1 MKEMVDNTNSEVIE
15 VTDIELEEAT
25 VSDTEIMS
33 ETETNETE
41 IDTDTST
48 ETDIDMLE
56 VSTTLGT
63 YPDGIYTGK
72 ALGMNAMITVSV
84 TVENGEIADVVIESS
99 MEDEPYLSDSL
110 TVIDDIVNS
119 GSTDVDVVSGA
130 TYTSGGIIDAVK
142 NALADF
148 N

>member
-1 MKEMVDNTNSEVIE
+1 
-15 VTDIELEEAT
+15 
-25 VSDTEIMS
+25 
-33 ETETNETE
+33 
-41 IDTDTST
+41 
-48 ETDIDMLE
+48 
-56 VSTTLGT
+56 
-63 YPDGIYTGK
+63 
-72 ALGMNAMITVSV
+72 MITVSV

-142 NALADF
+142 NALADLD
-148 N
+148 